1 MEPNFQTSF
10 IPKKPMVRETIKAS
24 RPIGLLTIISI
35 FILFTV
41 VLASGALYFYK
52 GITAKNIITMK
63 NNLALAKNRFEPSK
77 IKELQVL
84 DKRLNAANEILSKH
98 VAISPIFEALA
109 STTMKSVRFTK
120 FAYDFGEEKNAK
132 VNVKM
137 SGVTLGYSHLALQS
151 DLFSKNKN
159 FIDPVFSNLALNE
172 SGNVTF
178 DLNFSVDPAFVDY
191 KDTLLT
197 ESGEGNNTL
206 DAQIGT

>member
-10 IPKKPMVRETIKAS
+10 IPKKPMVRETAVAP

-52 GITAKNIITMK
+52 GIATKNVATMK
-63 NNLALAKNRFEPSK
+63 NNLALAKNRFEPTK

-84 DKRLNAANEILSKH
+84 DRRLNAANQILSKH
-98 VAISPIFEALA
+98 IAISPIFKEL
-109 STTMKSVRFTK
+109 SVTTMKSVRFTK
-120 FAYDFGEEKNAK
+120 FSYDLGEEKNSK
-132 VNVKM
+132 IFVKM
-137 SGVTLGYSHLALQS
+137 SGVTLGYSFLALQS

-172 SGNVTF
+172 TGNVTF
-178 DLNFSVDPAFVDY
+178 DLTFSVDPSFVDY
-191 KDTLLT
+191 KVMLLT
-197 ESGEGNNTL
+197 ENGQ
-206 DAQIGT
+206 DQIL